1 MSNQMTEKR
10 LEEQI
15 TDYLASS
22 PMYCQRKY
30 NDFDIK
36 SLCDREELLHFLQA
50 QTNTWKKLCQEFGDE
65 SKAFEEVVRVYNS
78 TLTNEGM
85 LCVLKKGIKIRGKE
99 IRFVQFK
106 NEMATAGSEPDVLYK
121 TNRFAVVR
129 QMRYSL
135 DKADRDNSIDLVILI
150 NGLPIITCE
159 LKNEFT
165 DQNYTHSIHQYS
177 FDRNP
182 ENRFLRSCLVHFAV
196 DNNYAFMTT
205 KLKGENTSF
214 LPFNMDSVNPPYP
227 GDYSTAYLW
236 HDIWQAD
243 SLLNIIE
250 HFIKSYKVKK
260 TDRENTVFFPRFH
273 QLRAVRKLV
282 QYAKTEGAGHNYLI
296 EHSAG
301 SGKTKTMA
309 WLAHQLAN
317 TLDSNGKP
325 IYDCIIMVT
334 DRIVLNANMADDVN
348 AFEEVAHTV
357 RDIRRGSYKLAA
369 ALDEENPPRIIVS
382 TIQKFSFALPYLQNK
397 SSRRCA
403 IIVDEAHTALGNEST
418 KDLAEALSSME
429 DYDQLMLE
437 MGEENVSNYD
447 MALAYM
453 QRMRQKMNH
462 LSFYAF
468 TATPKDKTYILYGK
482 RSSKDSPNDLKLNIH
497 GTYYEA
503 HDYYTMKQAIDE
515 KFILDVLQN
524 YITYQTMFEYVE
536 RQDNLMLEKNIY
548 KDEYEKNKSIRLIM
562 EALNANPSNMQM
574 KARMM
579 VAHFMQ
585 KTINKIG
592 GRAKAMIVTDS
603 RRSAVRYKQYVDEI
617 LHLEYNDAVKSLVA
631 FSGKIEVDGNNYTEE
646 SMNGFGIKDNAIREQ
661 FNKPEYRILIV
672 ADKFQTGFDQPLLH
686 TMFVDKLLGGIQCI
700 QTLSRLNRC
709 YKDGKIEKTDTM
721 VIDFRNFAGDVRGAF
736 QQYYQRTEL
745 HGDVDIQRLYTLKGN
760 IDNYKVYSPDEVTA
774 VAKAVVE
781 NHLNNVPSILKR
793 IVNDYVMPLSDED
806 KDKFRKYVDRFIRS
820 YGFLAQVMDFIDT
833 SLEEFYIFCKLFYKY
848 LPYTKETLPMEILE
862 QIDLDKL
869 RQQLSFD
876 GALPL
881 EAEDATLEVKA
892 GQDPTAKRPDDL
904 LPLAE
909 ILNIVNEP
917 YKDFLT
923 SHDKVVR
930 SIVDDIQEDV
940 EIIEAFRTG
949 NNPDILAKLIYEKL
963 MEKAEGNIESFLD
976 LLKELNDNT
985 PFSKAFVSA
994 MVDLMAKNTA
1004 KDQSLPFDAEKLISM
1019 IVAEQEDE
1027 FKDFKQSMRPLPEV
1041 VDTMLRVIVKE
1052 TLPKYDGMNDLIKDS
1067 LNQLYCSENLRIVD
1081 KRRHFNSLLNKYEVF
1096 MKKMY
1101 YILNDYDMRPVIEG
1115 HLTPSFTDALLSFP
1129 ALANLKKSTDERYQH
1144 FYQYLELVKQW
1155 RNDESHEANLSTEND
1170 LRAAQHIV
1178 VAMYLFFVSQC
1189 TADLEIKGALE

>member
-1 MSNQMTEKR
+1 MNNPMTEKR

-15 TDYLASS
+15 TDYLAGSH
-22 PMYCQRKY
+22 MYCQRKF

-36 SLCDREELLHFLQA
+36 NLCDRDELLHFLKA
-50 QTNTWKKLCQEFGDE
+50 QTKLWAKLTKEFGDG
-65 SKAFEEVVRVYNS
+65 ALDEVIRVYNNA
-78 TLTNEGM
+78 LNNEGM
-85 LCVLKKGIKIRGKE
+85 LHVLKKGVKIRGLEVK
-99 IRFVQFK
+99 FLQFK
-106 NEMATAGSEPDVLYK
+106 DEMAPVGSEPDMLYK
-121 TNRFAVVR
+121 ANRFAVVR
-129 QMRYSL
+129 QMRYST
-135 DKADRDNSIDLVILI
+135 DKSDRDNSIDLVILI
-150 NGLPIITCE
+150 NGLPIITVE

-165 DQNYTHSIHQYS
+165 DQNYTHSIHQYC

-182 ENRFLRSCLVHFAV
+182 ENRFLRNCLVHFAV

-205 KLKGENTSF
+205 KLKGEATSF
-214 LPFNMDSVNPPYP
+214 LPFNKDSINPPFP
-227 GDYSTAYLW
+227 GDYATAYLW
-236 HDIWQAD
+236 REIWQAD

-282 QYAKTEGAGHNYLI
+282 QYAKTEGPGHNYLI

-317 TLDSNGKP
+317 TLDSTGKP

-334 DRIVLNANMADDVN
+334 DRIVLNANMAEDVN

-357 RDIRRGSYKLAA
+357 RDIRRGSKKLAA
-369 ALDEENPPRIIVS
+369 TLDEDNPPRIIVS

-397 SSRRCA
+397 ASRRCA

-418 KDLAEALSSME
+418 KDLAEALSSLE
-429 DYDQLMLE
+429 DYEQLKKE
-437 MGEENVSNYD
+437 AGEENVSNYD

-453 QRMRQKMNH
+453 QRMRQKMSH

-482 RSSKDSPNDLKLNIH
+482 RSSKDSENDLKLNIY

-524 YITYQTMFEYVE
+524 YVTYQTMYEYVE
-536 RQDNLMLEKNIY
+536 RQDKLNLEKNAY

-562 EALNANPSNMQM
+562 EALNADPSNMRM

-579 VAHFMQ
+579 MAHFMQ

-603 RRSAVRYKQYVDEI
+603 RRSAVLYKQYVDEI
-617 LHLEYNDAVKSLVA
+617 IHLEYNDAVKSLVA
-631 FSGKIEVDGNNYTEE
+631 FSGKIEVDGTSYSEE

-686 TMFVDKLLGGIQCI
+686 TMFVDKLMGGIQCI

-721 VIDFRNFAGDVRGAF
+721 VIDFRNNAADVQGAF
-736 QQYYQRTEL
+736 QQYYQRTDL
-745 HGDVDIQRLYTLKGN
+745 KGDVDIQRLYTLKTK
-760 IDNYKVYSPDEVTA
+760 IDNYKVYSPDDVTA
-774 VAKAVVE
+774 IAKAVIE
-781 NHLNNVPSILKR
+781 NRLNNIPSMLR
-793 IVNDYVMPLSDED
+793 RLVDDYVMPLPDDE
-806 KDKFRKYVDRFIRS
+806 KEKFRKYIDRYIRS
-820 YGFLAQVMDFIDT
+820 YGFLAQIMDFIDT

-869 RQQLSFD
+869 RQQLTFD

-881 EAEDATLEVKA
+881 NEEDTTLDIKA
-892 GQDPTAKRPDDL
+892 GQDPTPKKPDEL

-909 ILNIVNEP
+909 ILDIVNEP
-917 YKDFLT
+917 FKNFLD

-930 SIVDDIQEDV
+930 SIVDEIQEDV
-940 EIIEAFRTG
+940 EIIEAFRAG

-963 MEKAEGNIESFLD
+963 MEKAEGNIDSFMD
-976 LLKELNDNT
+976 LLKELHDDT
-985 PFSKAFVSA
+985 PFSKAFVRA

-1004 KDQSLPFDAEKLISM
+1004 SDQSLKFDAEKLISL
-1019 IVAEQEDE
+1019 IVSDQETE
-1027 FKDFKQSMRPLPEV
+1027 FDDFKHMMRPLPEV
-1041 VDTMLRVIVKE
+1041 VDTLLRVVVKE

-1067 LNQLYCSENLRIVD
+1067 LNHIYCSDSLRMVD
-1081 KRRHFNSLLNKYEVF
+1081 RRRHFNSLLNKYEAF
-1096 MKKMY
+1096 LKKMY
-1101 YILNDYDMRPVIEG
+1101 YILKGYEMRPVLEG
-1115 HLTPSFTDALLSFP
+1115 HIAPSFMDAILSYP
-1129 ALANLKKSTDERYQH
+1129 GLAGLKNNPDERYH
-1144 FYQYLELVKQW
+1144 RFYNYLEMVKTW
-1155 RNDESHEANLSTEND
+1155 RNDESHEANISTEQD
-1170 LRAAQHIV
+1170 LRVASHIL
-1178 VAMYLFFVSQC
+1178 VAMYVFFVSQC
-1189 TADLEIKGALE
+1189 TAELEINGALE